1 MKIQDKKDENKEL
14 YFVRSNCITDEEV
27 LAFMV
32 ELEKIT
38 SGVKN
43 E

>member
-1 MKIQDKKDENKEL
+1 MKVEDKKDENKEL

-27 LAFMV
+27 LAFMA
-32 ELEKIT
+32 ELEKIK
-38 SGVKN
+38 SGIKD

>member
-1 MKIQDKKDENKEL
+1 MKVENEKHEQI

-27 LAFMV
+27 LTFMV